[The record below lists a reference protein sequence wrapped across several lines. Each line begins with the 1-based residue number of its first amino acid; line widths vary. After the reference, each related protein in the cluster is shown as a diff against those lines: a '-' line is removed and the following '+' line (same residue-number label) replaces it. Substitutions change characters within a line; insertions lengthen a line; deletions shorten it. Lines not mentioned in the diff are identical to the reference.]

1 MTLTFECYYEICT
14 HFQFPA
20 IKTTPYITA
29 VAAEALK
36 AAAFDVLQ
44 TQNNYASHFFREGP
58 LNPTQWKN
66 PIS

>member
-29 VAAEALK
+29 AAAEALK

-44 TQNNYASHFFREGP
+44 IQNNYASHFF
-58 LNPTQWKN
+58 
-66 PIS
+66 